1 MKKLI
6 LAAVSAV
13 TFATIAVPAHAQSAN
28 DWNRYQQATDPAYNR
43 DRYGY
48 YSYNS
53 YPLPL
58 IPYYPN
64 AVKQNTARR
73 GGEWYKACADDPA
86 WPINQPCNQHA
97 DNPSAMQAQQVAT
110 TSTIVGNGRSV
121 TQSNQA
127 AQALPPV
134 QQGYWEEDQDQKCY
148 VVPSGER
155 GVTRY
160 CNKK

>member
-1 MKKLI
+1 MKKYI

-13 TFATIAVPAHAQSAN
+13 TLVTIAAPAHAQSAN
-28 DWNRYQQATDPAYNR
+28 DWIRYQQATDPAYNR
-43 DRYGY
+43 DRWWGY
-48 YSYNS
+48 SGGGY
-53 YPLPL
+53 LPL

-73 GGEWYKACADDPA
+73 GGEWFKNCGDDPA
-86 WPINQPCNQHA
+86 VPIHENCNSKAGNQSTQQN
-97 DNPSAMQAQQVAT
+97 QQVAT
-110 TSTIVGNGRSV
+110 VSYTVDNGRLV
-121 TQSNQA
+121 AESNQA
-127 AQALPPV
+127 AQALPSV